1 MVWRPDHQGR
11 NQEPD
16 ENSRDILRRVERETS
31 GPFGGTFER
40 ALSHFSARDADPSD
54 RIEVWGRR
62 VGRLLSL
69 VGVVVLLWL
78 LFRQLG
84 G

>member
-1 MVWRPDHQGR
+1 MARQPDRHR
-11 NQEPD
+11 RD
-16 ENSRDILRRVERETS
+16 EDSRDILRRVEREST
-31 GPFGGTFER
+31 GLFGGTVER
-40 ALSHFSARDADPSD
+40 AFSHFSARDADPSD

-69 VGVVVLLWL
+69 AGVIVLLWL

>member
-1 MVWRPDHQGR
+1 MAGRPDEQGHH
-11 NQEPD
+11 ED
-16 ENSRDILRRVERETS
+16 SRDILRRVERETS
-31 GPFGGTFER
+31 GPFGGTVER
-40 ALSHFSARDADPSD
+40 ALSHFSAGDADPSD

-62 VGRLLSL
+62 IGRLLSL

-84 G
+84 V

>member
-1 MVWRPDHQGR
+1 MAQKPDRHR
-11 NQEPD
+11 RD
-16 ENSRDILRRVERETS
+16 EDSRDILRRVERETT
-31 GPFGGTFER
+31 GLLGGTVER

-62 VGRLLSL
+62 IGRLLSL
-69 VGVVVLLWL
+69 VGVIVLLWL

>member
-1 MVWRPDHQGR
+1 MAQKPDRHR
-11 NQEPD
+11 RD
-16 ENSRDILRRVERETS
+16 EDSRDILRRVEREST
-31 GPFGGTFER
+31 GILGGTVGR

-62 VGRLLSL
+62 IGRLLSL
-69 VGVVVLLWL
+69 VGVIVLLWL